1 MKTILK
7 NKLYLLCFAVLG
19 NLKIIIPKKIME
31 SILIFLSKSR
41 KNSLEITS
49 SIGCTMMC
57 DYCPQK
63 LITSVSTLDKNNSK
77 LDFNKFK
84 LFVENIPK
92 NTKISWTGYTEPLLH
107 ENFDKF
113 VLYLNDRNFTQKI
126 STTMHGFTKS
136 QEFMSKFNGFEEI
149 NFHLPD
155 NENLMKLKITDKYLN
170 HLKNAIVYQSSINK
184 KKVKIQVIGENFEK
198 KVEKLINDLLDKNIL
213 LKENIDIT
221 KKISSRSNSLDRKK
235 LSSLNFKKYELQ
247 RKDVS
252 INNFFSSKKK
262 YYYCSVKRLN
272 KSVLIPD
279 GKLNICCM
287 DYSLNGIVGDLN
299 DQNLND
305 VYKFKNKKFRKD
317 FIYGDFQSC
326 KNCEYYKYI

>member
-1 MKTILK
+1 MKNFLI
-7 NKLYLLCFAVLG
+7 NKLYLLCFTILSY
-19 NLKIIIPKKIME
+19 LKIIIPKKIME
-31 SILIFLSKSR
+31 SIMIYLSKSR

-49 SIGCTMMC
+49 SIGCAMMC

-77 LDFNKFK
+77 LDLDKFK

-113 VLYLNDRNFTQKI
+113 VLYLKDKNFIQKI

-155 NENLMKLKITDKYLN
+155 NENLMKLKVTDKYLS
-170 HLKNAIVYQSSINK
+170 HLRNAIIYQSSINK

-198 KVEKLINDLLDKNIL
+198 NVEKLINDLLDKNIL
-213 LKENIDIT
+213 LKENINIT
-221 KKISSRSNSLDRKK
+221 QKISSRSDSLDKQQ

-247 RKDVS
+247 SKNVS
-252 INNFFSSKKK
+252 TNNILSSKKK

-299 DQNLND
+299 DQKLKD
-305 VYKFKNKKFRKD
+305 IYKFKNEDFRKE
-317 FIYGDFQSC
+317 FIYGDLKSC
-326 KNCEYYKYI
+326 KKCEYYKYI